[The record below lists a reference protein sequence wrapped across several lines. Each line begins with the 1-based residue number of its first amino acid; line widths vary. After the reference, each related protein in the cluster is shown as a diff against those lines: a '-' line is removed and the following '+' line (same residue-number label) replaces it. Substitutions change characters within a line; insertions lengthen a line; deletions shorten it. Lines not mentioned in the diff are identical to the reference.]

1 MYTYIYVYI
10 HIYIYIH
17 YITYHDIT
25 IHTIYIYIRT
35 IYIYTIYIYVDDCI
49 YICTYHITNNHSRLF
64 YNKQHI
70 CLLSTIY
77 HKNDNHHEHT
87 IIRNMFMTMIIY
99 TVNIFGFMGLTP
111 YAYIYHYIGIYIHC
125 IHYITYHDITIY
137 THTL

>member
-1 MYTYIYVYI
+1 MCIHISMCTYIY
-10 HIYIYIH
+10 IYIYIH

-25 IHTIYIYIRT
+25 IHTIYIYT
-35 IYIYTIYIYVDDCI
+35 IYIHYIYIYMLMIVYIYI
-49 YICTYHITNNHSRLF
+49 YICTDHITNNHSRLF

-111 YAYIYHYIGIYIHC
+111 YAYIYHYIGIYI
-125 IHYITYHDITIY
+125 YTLYTLYH
-137 THTL
+137 LS

>member
-1 MYTYIYVYI
+1 MIVY
-10 HIYIYIH
+10 IYIYI
-17 YITYHDIT
+17 
-25 IHTIYIYIRT
+25 
-35 IYIYTIYIYVDDCI
+35 
-49 YICTYHITNNHSRLF
+49 CTDHITNNHSRLF

-111 YAYIYHYIGIYIHC
+111 YAYIYHYIGIYI
-125 IHYITYHDITIY
+125 YTLYTLYH
-137 THTL
+137 LS